1 MDTSKLPN
9 REDVP
14 IGETWDLD
22 SIFPSVTDWQAALKS
37 VSERIPEISQFQGKL
52 IEGPST
58 LLTCLDLLQEIMRLG
73 AKVMSYGSLGAATD
87 ANNQDALARM
97 GQSMALMHKLHA
109 ASAFIEPE
117 LMAIGIPVLR
127 KWLDELPGLEIY
139 THYVDDLEHQQAHI
153 RTKEVEEVAAL
164 AGQPLSASFQT
175 YTSLTSSEVK
185 FEPAQDSRGKAYDV
199 GQSTVEG
206 LITHSDREVR
216 RTAWQSYAD
225 GYLALKN
232 TFANTQMGG
241 LQKDLFNM
249 RVHRYDSCLEAALY
263 RHAIPSEVFYNLV
276 NTFTRNLPTWHRYW
290 RLRRQA
296 LKLDEFQV
304 YDIKAPLNQNP
315 PVIPFEQ
322 AVDWICEGLQ
332 PMGEEYVSTIRRG
345 CLEERWV
352 DRAIN
357 KGKRQGAF
365 SSGVYDTH
373 PFILISYQN
382 NVFSLSTLAH
392 ELGHSMHSYTTNK
405 HQPFIYSRYAMF
417 SAETASNFHQAMVRD
432 YLLKNQTD
440 PTLQL
445 ALIEEAMSNFHR
457 YFFIMPTLAR
467 WELAMH
473 EAVEKSAPLNA
484 RIMNEKCA
492 ALFKEGYGDEVVFD
506 EARIGIT
513 WAQFQHMY
521 MNFYV
526 FQYATGI
533 SAAHTLAN
541 RVLAG
546 VENAVPDYLRFL
558 GSGGSDYPIPLL
570 QHAGVDMTSPEP
582 VEDAFAYLASI
593 VDRFEALV
601 G

>member
-1 MDTSKLPN
+1 MEITNLPN

-14 IGETWDLD
+14 IEKTWDLE
-22 SIFPSVTDWQAALKS
+22 SIFPSVNEWQAALQS
-37 VSERIPEISQFQGKL
+37 VTKRIPELTQFQDRL
-52 IEGPST
+52 SEGPNM
-58 LLTCLDLLQEIMRLG
+58 LLDCLNLMQELMRQA

-87 ANNQDALARM
+87 ANDQDALARM
-97 GQSMALMHKLHA
+97 GQSMGLMHKMRA

-117 LMAIGIPVLR
+117 LMQIGIPTLR
-127 KWLDELPGLEIY
+127 SWLSKTPELTAY
-139 THYVDDLEHQQAHI
+139 THYLDDLEHQKAHI
-153 RTKEVEEVAAL
+153 LSKEVEEVIAL
-164 AGQPLSASFQT
+164 AGQPLNASFQT
-175 YTSLTSSEVK
+175 FTGLTSSEIK
-185 FEPAQDSRGKAYDV
+185 FQPAVDSLGQQHEV
-199 GQSTVEG
+199 GQSTIDG
-206 LITHSDREVR
+206 LITHPDREVR
-216 RTAWQSYAD
+216 RTAWESYAD
-225 GYLALKN
+225 GYLAMKN
-232 TFANTQMGG
+232 TLASTQLGG
-241 LQKDLFNM
+241 LHKDLFNM
-249 RVHRYDSCLEAALY
+249 RARRYDSCLEAALY
-263 RHAIPSEVFYNLV
+263 AHDIPSSVFYNLLEV
-276 NTFTRNLPTWHRYW
+276 FTRNLPTWHRYW
-290 RLRRQA
+290 RLRRKA

-304 YDIKAPLNQNP
+304 YDIKAPLNPNP
-315 PVIPFEQ
+315 PMIPFEQ
-322 AVDWICEGLQ
+322 AVEWICEGMAPL
-332 PMGEEYVSTIRRG
+332 GEEYVKTIRRG

-352 DRAIN
+352 DRAVN

-373 PFILISYQN
+373 PFILISYQD

-392 ELGHSMHSYTTNK
+392 ELGHSMHSYTTNQ

-440 PTLQL
+440 PAFQL

-473 EAVEKSAPLNA
+473 EAVEQSAPLNA
-484 RIMNEKCA
+484 RIMSQKCA

-506 EARIGIT
+506 QERIGIT

-533 SAAHTLAN
+533 SAAHALAN
-541 RVLAG
+541 RVLQG
-546 VENAVPDYLRFL
+546 VENAVPDYLAFL

-570 QHAGVDMTSPEP
+570 KRAGVDMTQPET
-582 VEDAFAYLASI
+582 VQEAFAYLASI
-593 VDRFEALV
+593 VDRFEALLS
-601 G
+601 